1 MSAPP
6 RASGVKG
13 MEQGTNDPWLR
24 WAVFVI
30 PAFATALS
38 WRLTDGLPFVN
49 RVAIAVAV
57 ALIIFGVAYVLVKG
71 LPR

>member
-1 MSAPP
+1 
-6 RASGVKG
+6 
-13 MEQGTNDPWLR
+13 MEPGAKDPWLR
-24 WAVFVI
+24 WATFVT

-38 WRLTDGLPFVN
+38 WRLTYTLPLAN

-57 ALIIFGVAYVLVKG
+57 ALVIFAIVYVLVKG

>member
-1 MSAPP
+1 
-6 RASGVKG
+6 
-13 MEQGTNDPWLR
+13 MEPGAKDPWLR
-24 WAVFVI
+24 WAAFVI

-38 WRLTDGLPFVN
+38 WRLTDALPFAN

-57 ALIIFGVAYVLVKG
+57 ALVIFAVVYVLVKG

>member
-1 MSAPP
+1 LEVTLEP
-6 RASGVKG
+6 
-13 MEQGTNDPWLR
+13 GTNHPWLR

-38 WRLTDGLPFVN
+38 WRLTAALPFVN

-57 ALIIFGVAYVLVKG
+57 ALVIFGAVYLLAKG